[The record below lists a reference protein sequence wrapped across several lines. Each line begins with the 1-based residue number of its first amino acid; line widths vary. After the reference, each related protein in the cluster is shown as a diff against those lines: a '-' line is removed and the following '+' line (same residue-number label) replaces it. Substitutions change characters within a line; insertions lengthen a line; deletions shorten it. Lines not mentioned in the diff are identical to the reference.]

1 MTTWV
6 SCSRRPSSP
15 RRKTLRPLLR
25 SGTPTS
31 AIWRP
36 VILRS
41 GEHGYGKVAKALHWT
56 VALLLLAQFTV
67 GYRLAADGGHGRGRG
82 RGGESGRGRGR
93 GGEDRF
99 ELFGD
104 DRLLTAHVLLGL
116 TVLALA
122 VFRLAWRRAAG
133 LPPWAPCL
141 SPRER
146 RLAHWTE
153 ACLYVL
159 LFAMPLT
166 GLWLLVV
173 GDDDALAPHVA
184 AHLAF
189 FVALAVHLGLVLKH
203 TVVRRDGLLRRML

>member
-1 MTTWV
+1 MDGG
-6 SCSRRPSSP
+6 PP
-15 RRKTLRPLLR
+15 DP
-25 SGTPTS
+25 
-31 AIWRP
+31 RP
-36 VILRS
+36 VHRRIP
-41 GEHGYGKVAKALHWT
+41 A
-56 VALLLLAQFTV
+56 
-67 GYRLAADGGHGRGRG
+67 GGRRRARARTRTG
-82 RGGESGRGRGR
+82 RGGGSGRGRGR

-116 TVLALA
+116 TVPVLA
-122 VFRLAWRRAAG
+122 VFRLAWRRATG

-146 RLAHWTE
+146 RPAHWTE
-153 ACLYVL
+153 TCLYVL

-166 GLWLLVV
+166 GLWLVVV

-203 TVVRRDGLLRRML
+203 TVVHRDGLLRRML